1 MVCHTDQ
8 MLDPPGKR
16 SGLSSV
22 EEKVIGTIPSV
33 SFQSCDS
40 GRVG

>member
-8 MLDPPGKR
+8 KLDPPEKR

-22 EEKVIGTIPSV
+22 EEELIGAIPSV